1 MAASPEVIL
10 GPGAWNTQ
18 NSVTDSVHVFQ
29 RGGSELVLYSI
40 RQPALSHA
48 PSFCEMALT
57 ASKPPLNGFMTRM
70 VLALLLIARVIWSAP
85 ERWKG
90 SPHDKDTRNSGYRD
104 DYKHSASVAPNG
116 NSLVGAPRGHLLPCI
131 KTEGGYAYNN
141 IGLEGSFHDL
151 PLSEGVKWT
160 TALTH
165 TSFPVFYG
173 SAFHRTW
180 YVISAAYIWGQE
192 NRMLL
197 LDIQKHM
204 LNLLG
209 TSRTY
214 ILKTSH
220 HPFLIMPQEV
230 ADMVQ
235 SLSTQVSQ

>member
-10 GPGAWNTQ
+10 GPGAWNTPELCDRFGSCLSARGLRTGSIQ
-18 NSVTDSVHVFQ
+18 HPSTGTEPRTKFLRAGVDSLQ
-29 RGGSELVLYSI
+29 TTL
-40 RQPALSHA
+40 
-48 PSFCEMALT
+48 
-57 ASKPPLNGFMTRM
+57 
-70 VLALLLIARVIWSAP
+70 
-85 ERWKG
+85 ERLRD
-90 SPHDKDTRNSGYRD
+90 SNDSGYRD

-116 NSLVGAPRGHLLPCI
+116 NSLVGASRGHLLPCI

-141 IGLEGSFHDL
+141 VGLEGSFHDL

-192 NRMLL
+192 DRMLL
-197 LDIQKHM
+197 LDIQKRV

-214 ILKTSH
+214 TLKTSH

-235 SLSTQVSQ
+235 GLSTQVSQ